1 MSPLSASAIS
11 TSEPFANLPTT
22 PRTPAGSSELKAN
35 ALAVYDTEARTL
47 RPVAGL
53 PPTLSSIGK
62 TPYME
67 NGSAYIAVTT
77 TSGYPAIYRI
87 EPSTA
92 TASKGLVVKAT
103 SLNGVGRLEA
113 Q

>member
-47 RPVAGL
+47 RQVAGL
-53 PPTLSSIGK
+53 PSTLSSIGK

-67 NGSAYIAVTT
+67 NGKAYVPVS
-77 TSGYPAIYRI
+77 TSDGYPAIYCVD
-87 EPSTA
+87 PA
-92 TASKGLVVKAT
+92 TAVATKGLTVEAT
-103 SLNGVGRLEA
+103 SLDGVGKL
-113 Q
+113 QKQ

>member
-1 MSPLSASAIS
+1 
-11 TSEPFANLPTT
+11 
-22 PRTPAGSSELKAN
+22 
-35 ALAVYDTEARTL
+35 
-47 RPVAGL
+47 
-53 PPTLSSIGK
+53 
-62 TPYME
+62 ME

-103 SLNGVGRLEA
+103 SLNGVGRLGA